1 MDINQG
7 FGGMNQNFNMGANN
21 GFDMNNDGF
30 GMGANNMGFN
40 NNMNNGMNNMGF
52 NNNMNNGMFMGNN
65 CMNMNNGG
73 MADMMNNNGMFMG
86 NNGMNM
92 NNNMNNMM
100 NNNFGMNPC
109 MNNNMNMNMMANI
122 QAVQL
127 MQNLVNLQNCVA
139 QAAKN
144 FQQMQP
150 QVQAQPPAQTPPQP
164 NSQEDYKSRGFI
176 NLYFRQGGD
185 PTNPQLATDGNTPN
199 TIMIQCHLNDKI
211 AVIIEKYRTKSL
223 DREEKNFVFNAKKL
237 ILTLTAA
244 ESGLNDFSTIF
255 VLKTKDVKGA

>member
-109 MNNNMNMNMMANI
+109 MNNNNMNMMANI

-139 QAAKN
+139 QAAQN

-150 QVQAQPPAQTPPQP
+150 QVQAQPPAQTAPQP

-185 PTNPQLATDGNTPN
+185 PTNPKLATDGNTPN

>member
-30 GMGANNMGFN
+30 GMGA
-40 NNMNNGMNNMGF
+40 NNMGF

-109 MNNNMNMNMMANI
+109 MNNNMNMMANI

-139 QAAKN
+139 QAAQN

>member
-109 MNNNMNMNMMANI
+109 MNNNNMNMMANI

-139 QAAKN
+139 QAAQN

>member
-1 MDINQG
+1 MDFNQG
-7 FGGMNQNFNMGANN
+7 FGGMNQNFNMGGNN
-21 GFDMNNDGF
+21 GFNMNNNGF
-30 GMGANNMGFN
+30 GMDANNMGFN
-40 NNMNNGMNNMGF
+40 NNMNNGMNKMGF
-52 NNNMNNGMFMGNN
+52 NNMNNGMFMGNN
-65 CMNMNNGG
+65 CMNINNGG
-73 MADMMNNNGMFMG
+73 MDNMMNNNGM
-86 NNGMNM
+86 NI

-109 MNNNMNMNMMANI
+109 MNNNMNMMANI

-139 QAAKN
+139 QAAQN

-150 QVQAQPPAQTPPQP
+150 QVQAQPPAQTAPQP

>member
-7 FGGMNQNFNMGANN
+7 FGGMNQNFSMGANN

-30 GMGANNMGFN
+30 GMGA
-40 NNMNNGMNNMGF
+40 NNMGF

-109 MNNNMNMNMMANI
+109 MNNNMNMMANI

-139 QAAKN
+139 QAAQN

-150 QVQAQPPAQTPPQP
+150 QVQAQPPAQTAPQP

>member
-92 NNNMNNMM
+92 NNNMDNMM
-100 NNNFGMNPC
+100 NNNFGMN
-109 MNNNMNMNMMANI
+109 NNMNMMANI

-127 MQNLVNLQNCVA
+127 MQNFVNLQNCVA
-139 QAAKN
+139 QAAQN

>member
-30 GMGANNMGFN
+30 GMGA
-40 NNMNNGMNNMGF
+40 NNMGF

-109 MNNNMNMNMMANI
+109 MNNNNMNMNMMANI

-139 QAAKN
+139 QAAQN

-150 QVQAQPPAQTPPQP
+150 QVQAQPPAQTAPQP

-185 PTNPQLATDGNTPN
+185 PTNPKLATDGNTPN

>member
-30 GMGANNMGFN
+30 GMGS
-40 NNMNNGMNNMGF
+40 NNMGF

-139 QAAKN
+139 QAAQN

-150 QVQAQPPAQTPPQP
+150 QVQAQPPAQTAPQP

-185 PTNPQLATDGNTPN
+185 PTNPKLATDGNTPN
-199 TIMIQCHLNDKI
+199 TIMIQCHLTDKI